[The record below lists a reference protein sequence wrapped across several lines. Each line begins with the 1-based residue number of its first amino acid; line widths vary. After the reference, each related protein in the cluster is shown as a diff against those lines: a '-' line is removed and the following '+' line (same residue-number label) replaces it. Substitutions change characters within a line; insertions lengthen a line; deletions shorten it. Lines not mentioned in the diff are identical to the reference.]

1 MSRGKGF
8 GTMFDKLSVVALAK
22 SRMDWV
28 AKRQEVLAEN
38 VANANTPKFVPSDV
52 KAFDFKAVLANSN
65 PNATVQVAATNPMHI
80 QPTVTNPQMVIKDR
94 KDFESSADGNAVVLE
109 EQMAKVGEARTAYD
123 TAASLFQ
130 KQYKMLRTAL
140 GKSM

>member
-1 MSRGKGF
+1 MRANDVEDA
-8 GTMFDKLSVVALAK
+8 MFDKLSVIALAK

-38 VANANTPKFVPSDV
+38 VANANTPKFIPSDV
-52 KAFDFKAVLANSN
+52 KAFDFKSVLNQTN
-65 PNATVQVAATNPMHI
+65 PSVQVAVTSPMHV
-80 QPTVTNPQMVIKDR
+80 QPIIADPQTVIKDR

-109 EQMAKVGEARTAYD
+109 EQMAKVGDARSAYD

-130 KQYKMLRTAL
+130 KQFKLLRTAL
-140 GKSM
+140 KGAS

>member
-1 MSRGKGF
+1 
-8 GTMFDKLSVVALAK
+8 MFDKLSVIALAK

-38 VANANTPKFVPSDV
+38 VANANTPKFIPSDV
-52 KAFDFKAVLANSN
+52 KAFDFKSVLNSST
-65 PNATVQVAATNPMHI
+65 PTMQVKVTNPMHV
-80 QPTVTNPQMVIKDR
+80 QPIIADTQTVIRDR
-94 KDFESSADGNAVVLE
+94 KDYESSADGNAVVLE
-109 EQMAKVGEARTAYD
+109 EQMAKVGEAKSAYD

-140 GKSM
+140 GKV

>member
-1 MSRGKGF
+1 
-8 GTMFDKLSVVALAK
+8 MFDKLSVIQLAK

-52 KAFDFKAVLANSN
+52 KAFDFKSVLNSST
-65 PNATVQVAATNPMHI
+65 PTMQVKVTNPMHV
-80 QPTVTNPQMVIKDR
+80 QPVIADTQNVIRDR
-94 KDFESSADGNAVVLE
+94 KDYESSADGNAVVLE
-109 EQMAKVGEARTAYD
+109 EQMAKVGEAKGAYD

-140 GKSM
+140 GKA

>member
-1 MSRGKGF
+1 
-8 GTMFDKLSVVALAK
+8 MFDKLSVIALAK

-52 KAFDFKAVLANSN
+52 KAFDFKSVLKNSG
-65 PNATVQVAATNPMHI
+65 NAGAVQVK
-80 QPTVTNPQMVIKDR
+80 VTNAMHVQPVMKDTLNVVRDR
-94 KDFESSADGNAVVLE
+94 KDFESSADGNAVVLD
-109 EQMAKVGEARTAYD
+109 EQLAKLGEAKGAYD

-130 KQYKMLRTAL
+130 KQFKLLKTAL

>member
-1 MSRGKGF
+1 
-8 GTMFDKLSVVALAK
+8 MFDKLSVIALAK

-38 VANANTPKFVPSDV
+38 VANANTPKYIPSDI
-52 KAFDFKAVLANSN
+52 KAFDFKAVLNSTN
-65 PNATVQVAATNPMHI
+65 PPVQVAVTNPMHV
-80 QPTVTNPQMVIKDR
+80 QPIVTDPQTVIRDR
-94 KDFESSADGNAVVLE
+94 RDFESSSDGNAVILD
-109 EQMAKVGEARTAYD
+109 EQMAKVGEAKSAYD

-140 GKSM
+140 GKGI

>member
-1 MSRGKGF
+1 
-8 GTMFDKLSVVALAK
+8 MFDKLSVIALAK

-38 VANANTPKFVPSDV
+38 VANADTPKFVPSDL
-52 KAFDFKAVLANSN
+52 KAFDFKSVLNQTNQPVKVAV
-65 PNATVQVAATNPMHI
+65 TNPMHV
-80 QPTVTNPQMVIKDR
+80 QPVIADTQTVIKDR

-109 EQMAKVGEARTAYD
+109 EQMAKVGEAKTAYD
-123 TAASLFQ
+123 TATSLFQ

-140 GKSM
+140 SKGM

>member
-1 MSRGKGF
+1 
-8 GTMFDKLSVVALAK
+8 MFDKLSVITLAK

-38 VANANTPKFVPSDV
+38 IANANTPKFVPSDI
-52 KAFDFKAVLANSN
+52 KSFDFKSVLSQTNPTVKVAV
-65 PNATVQVAATNPMHI
+65 TNPMHV
-80 QPTVTNPQMVIKDR
+80 QPVVADTQTVIRDR

-109 EQMAKVGEARTAYD
+109 EQMAKVGEAKSTYD

-130 KQYKMLRTAL
+130 KQYKLLRTAL
-140 GKSM
+140 GKGM

>member
-1 MSRGKGF
+1 
-8 GTMFDKLSVVALAK
+8 MFDKLSVIALAK

-38 VANANTPKFVPSDV
+38 VANANTPKFIPSDI
-52 KAFDFKAVLANSN
+52 KAFDFKSVLNNTN
-65 PNATVQVAATNPMHI
+65 PSVQVAVTSPKHV
-80 QPTVTNPQMVIKDR
+80 QPIVTDPQTVIKDR
-94 KDFESSADGNAVVLE
+94 RDFESSADGNAVVLD
-109 EQMAKVGEARTAYD
+109 EQMAKVGEAKSAYE

-130 KQYKMLRTAL
+130 KQYKMIKTAL

>member
-1 MSRGKGF
+1 
-8 GTMFDKLSVVALAK
+8 MFDKLSVIALAK
-22 SRMDWV
+22 GRMDWV

-52 KAFDFKAVLANSN
+52 KAFNFKAVLNNTN
-65 PNATVQVAATNPMHI
+65 PAVQVAVTNPMHV
-80 QPTVTNPQMVIKDR
+80 QPVITDPQTVIRDR
-94 KDFESSADGNAVVLE
+94 KDFESSADGNAVILE
-109 EQMAKVGEARTAYD
+109 EQMAKVGEAKTAYE

-140 GKSM
+140 GKAM

>member
-1 MSRGKGF
+1 
-8 GTMFDKLSVVALAK
+8 MFDKLSVIELAK

-38 VANANTPKFVPSDV
+38 VANANTPKFTPSDL
-52 KAFDFKAVLANSN
+52 KPFDFKAVLANSN
-65 PNATVQVAATNPMHI
+65 PSTTVQVTATNPMHI
-80 QPTVTNPQMVIKDR
+80 QPIVTDTQVVVKDR
-94 KDFESSADGNAVVLE
+94 KDFESSADGNAVVLD
-109 EQMAKVGEARTAYD
+109 EQMAKIGDAKSAYE

>member
-1 MSRGKGF
+1 
-8 GTMFDKLSVVALAK
+8 MFDKLSVIALAK

-52 KAFDFKAVLANSN
+52 KDFNFKAVLQNTG
-65 PNATVQVAATNPMHI
+65 NASAVQVKVTNPMHV
-80 QPTVTNPQMVIKDR
+80 QPVMTDTLNVVKDR
-94 KDFESSADGNAVVLE
+94 KDFESSADGNAVVLD
-109 EQMAKVGEARTAYD
+109 EQLAKLGEAKGAYD

-140 GKSM
+140 GKGM

>member
-1 MSRGKGF
+1 
-8 GTMFDKLSVVALAK
+8 MFDKLSVIALAK

-38 VANANTPKFVPSDV
+38 VANANTPKFIPSDL
-52 KAFDFKAVLANSN
+52 KPFDFKSVLNETA
-65 PNATVQVAATNPMHI
+65 PTVQVKVTNPMHV
-80 QPTVTNPQMVIKDR
+80 QPVVADPQTVIKDR

-109 EQMAKVGEARTAYD
+109 EQMAKIGDAKSAYD

-130 KQYKMLRTAL
+130 KQYKMLKTAL
-140 GKSM
+140 GKGI

>member
-1 MSRGKGF
+1 
-8 GTMFDKLSVVALAK
+8 MFDKLSVIALAK

-38 VANANTPKFVPSDV
+38 VANANTPKFIPSDV
-52 KAFDFKAVLANSN
+52 KDFNFKAVLQNTGNTSA
-65 PNATVQVAATNPMHI
+65 VQVKVTNPMHV
-80 QPTVTNPQMVIKDR
+80 QPVMTDTLNVIKDR
-94 KDFESSADGNAVVLE
+94 RDFESSADGNAVVLD
-109 EQMAKVGEARTAYD
+109 EQLAKLGEAKGAYD

-130 KQYKMLRTAL
+130 KQYKMLKTAL